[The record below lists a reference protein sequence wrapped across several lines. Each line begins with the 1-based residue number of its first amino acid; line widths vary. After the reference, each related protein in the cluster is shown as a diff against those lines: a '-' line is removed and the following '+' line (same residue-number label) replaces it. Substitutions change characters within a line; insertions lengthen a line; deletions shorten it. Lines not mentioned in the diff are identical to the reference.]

1 MAWTQFMDMH
11 SGGGTKTDYEYIY
24 IEANTEDEAIEL
36 FEEIFDEYPYSVACG
51 CCGDNFSVS
60 SYDTLEEAT
69 NYERKN
75 GKQPLEEYLQQTSL
89 IKVIYKGEVK

>member
-24 IEANTEDEAIEL
+24 IEADTEDEAEEL
-36 FEEIFDEYPYSVACG
+36 FEEIFDEYPHSVACE
-51 CCGDNFSVS
+51 CCGSNFSVS

-75 GKQPLEEYLQQTSL
+75 GKQPLEEYLQNTSF
-89 IKVIYKGEVK
+89 IKVIYKGETN